1 MTTVLFSSHVNAYYI
16 FLVCIFMESLL
27 GAVCTTLMLHLVLLL
42 AACVAG
48 AAAEPLATCDTTE
61 LTIKGGVCDGVAI
74 SGKRCDGKSVV
85 EMV

>member
-1 MTTVLFSSHVNAYYI
+1 
-16 FLVCIFMESLL
+16 
-27 GAVCTTLMLHLVLLL
+27 MLRLVLLL

-85 EMV
+85 EKMV

>member
-1 MTTVLFSSHVNAYYI
+1 VCLPFAHSSWI
-16 FLVCIFMESLL
+16 IT
-27 GAVCTTLMLHLVLLL
+27 TTLMLHLVLLL